1 MMKTGSIRVLAT
13 GTFDLLHPGHLMYL
27 EQSKALGDELVVIV
41 ARDANVRHKPRP
53 IIPQEQ
59 RLLMIS
65 ALKMVDRA
73 ILGSELDMFSP
84 IVELKPDI
92 ITLGYDQHFDS
103 VLLKEELAV
112 RGIDAQVVRLEGH
125 DPCPLCSSRMI
136 IAKILEERCPKASRA
151 GPKD

>member
-1 MMKTGSIRVLAT
+1 MTRVLAT

-27 EQSKALGDELVVIV
+27 EQSRALGDELVVIV
-41 ARDANVRHKPRP
+41 ARDANVKHKPRP
-53 IIPQEQ
+53 IIPQDQ
-59 RLLMIS
+59 RLLMVS

-84 IVELKPDI
+84 IEELKPEI
-92 ITLGYDQHFDS
+92 ITLGYDQHFDAI
-103 VLLKEELAV
+103 LLKEELAT

-136 IAKILEERCPKASRA
+136 VAKVLEERCPKRGRPGA
-151 GPKD
+151 KD

>member
-1 MMKTGSIRVLAT
+1 MKTGLIRVLAT

-41 ARDANVRHKPRP
+41 ARDANVQHKPRP

-59 RLLMIS
+59 RLLMVS

-73 ILGSELDMFSP
+73 VLGSERDMFRP
-84 IVELKPDI
+84 IEELRPDV
-92 ITLGYDQHFDS
+92 ITLGYDQHFDI
-103 VLLKEELAV
+103 VLLQEELAT
-112 RGIDAQVVRLEGH
+112 RGIEAQVVRLEEH

-136 IAKILEERCPKASRA
+136 VAKVLEDRLPRKMALPPRI
-151 GPKD
+151 

>member
-1 MMKTGSIRVLAT
+1 MRTGSIRVLAT

-59 RLLMIS
+59 RLLMVS

-73 ILGSELDMFSP
+73 ILGSESDMFSP
-84 IVELKPDI
+84 IEELKPDI
-92 ITLGYDQHFDS
+92 ITLGYDQHFD
-103 VLLKEELAV
+103 VILLKEELAT
-112 RGIDAQVVRLEGH
+112 RGINVQVVRLEGH
-125 DPCPLCSSRMI
+125 DPCPLCSSSMI
-136 IAKILEERCPKASRA
+136 VAKILEERCPNRDARK
-151 GPKD
+151 PKD

>member
-1 MMKTGSIRVLAT
+1 MTRVLAT

-27 EQSKALGDELVVIV
+27 EQSRALGDELVVIV
-41 ARDANVRHKPRP
+41 ARDANVKHEPSP
-53 IIPQEQ
+53 IIPQDQ
-59 RLLMIS
+59 RLLMVS

-84 IVELKPDI
+84 IEELKPDI
-92 ITLGYDQHFDS
+92 ITLRYDQHFDV
-103 VLLKEELAV
+103 VLLKEELAT

-136 IAKILEERCPKASRA
+136 VAKVLAERCSKRGRP